1 MKILKLLNKNYL
13 SIVIIFLTL
22 CSSINAENQPA
33 DIWNINNTEKE
44 KNTQDKISNIE
55 DSRKKITESDIYN
68 MQSQN
73 SQTISINQ
81 SLTSKN
87 INIIGL
93 YDPED
98 YGLKID
104 MWIKSDGDQLKNLF
118 SNILK
123 LNLSKDASELMNI
136 VLLTNAYYPKK
147 NISEKEFLKV
157 KSDWLIKKKNLDL
170 IEQYISKNFLFNIQP
185 ELTRF
190 YIDEYLS
197 TANISKACEIFSKN
211 KEPINDEYLSKVN
224 IYCLINDQKNEAAQL
239 ILDLKKETGF
249 KDIYFEKKINFLL
262 GYTNEVDKSI
272 SEKNIFDFFL
282 AHRTNSEFSFEPDE
296 KTKKII
302 WKYLA
307 SSNLLYKIDEI
318 QITELDKISIIE
330 KATHDKNYPEQDL
343 FELYK
348 RFQFNINQF
357 LNAEN
362 AYKLLNNVEAKALI
376 YQKILLESEIEK
388 KL

>member
-118 SNILK
+118 SNISK

-136 VLLTNAYYPKK
+136 LLLTNAFYPKK
-147 NISEKEFLKV
+147 YIEKEFLK
-157 KSDWLIKKKNLDL
+157 
-170 IEQYISKNFLFNIQP
+170 
-185 ELTRF
+185 
-190 YIDEYLS
+190 
-197 TANISKACEIFSKN
+197 
-211 KEPINDEYLSKVN
+211 
-224 IYCLINDQKNEAAQL
+224 
-239 ILDLKKETGF
+239 
-249 KDIYFEKKINFLL
+249 
-262 GYTNEVDKSI
+262 
-272 SEKNIFDFFL
+272 
-282 AHRTNSEFSFEPDE
+282 
-296 KTKKII
+296 
-302 WKYLA
+302 
-307 SSNLLYKIDEI
+307 
-318 QITELDKISIIE
+318 
-330 KATHDKNYPEQDL
+330 
-343 FELYK
+343 
-348 RFQFNINQF
+348 
-357 LNAEN
+357 
-362 AYKLLNNVEAKALI
+362 
-376 YQKILLESEIEK
+376 
-388 KL
+388 